1 MQETT
6 NYKLK
11 KPEGTD
17 PVNVADFN
25 ENADVIDLELS
36 KRVESAGGDISDT
49 KIGAAD
55 TAAQEFPVPAPGD
68 TARGFL
74 GKMRKFCSDFNSF
87 KTGVITLG
95 KLVNN
100 GLTTEEGYALDARYG
115 KTLLDMVTRLN
126 SDLGGLNSNLETVFN
141 TTPLSAPNTIKAYA
155 DSLSFNRKVYYIY
168 YMQPTDAPD
177 SDWGLCRIARYD
189 KSLITVD
196 AMSFSGKH
204 YSMVKNNI
212 WGVWKYNIQSS
223 DLHNPYKTYLLT
235 WGNYSDGTYTLLESI
250 IGRGISITAGTNG
263 RLRGTWIPSSINDLR
278 SIVIPGGGVI
288 DVKILS
294 ATRVQITGT
303 TSEYRIRDI
312 SAI

>member
-25 ENADVIDLELS
+25 ENVDVIDLELS

-126 SDLGGLNSNLETVFN
+126 HYIVQSPSNSPPKSP
-141 TTPLSAPNTIKAYA
+141 TPIIIHNS
-155 DSLSFNRKVYYIY
+155 
-168 YMQPTDAPD
+168 QPTNNKFP
-177 SDWGLCRIARYD
+177 S
-189 KSLITVD
+189 KTPP
-196 AMSFSGKH
+196 FPQPH
-204 YSMVKNNI
+204 PPNNQSMPHK
-212 WGVWKYNIQSS
+212 
-223 DLHNPYKTYLLT
+223 
-235 WGNYSDGTYTLLESI
+235 
-250 IGRGISITAGTNG
+250 R
-263 RLRGTWIPSSINDLR
+263 R
-278 SIVIPGGGVI
+278 
-288 DVKILS
+288 
-294 ATRVQITGT
+294 
-303 TSEYRIRDI
+303 
-312 SAI
+312 

>member
-126 SDLGGLNSNLETVFN
+126 SDLGGLNSNFGSEAFRVLVKTISSADKENDSSLKITLADFNGVPKAWNYIIGFTGGLDGTVVGN
-141 TTPLSAPNTIKAYA
+141 LSGSGNYGGQLLIA
-155 DSLSFNRKVYYIY
+155 DSGILKYRRLASGVYG
-168 YMQPTDAPD
+168 
-177 SDWGLCRIARYD
+177 DW
-189 KSLITVD
+189 
-196 AMSFSGKH
+196 
-204 YSMVKNNI
+204 N
-212 WGVWKYNIQSS
+212 
-223 DLHNPYKTYLLT
+223 
-235 WGNYSDGTYTLLESI
+235 SI
-250 IGRGISITAGTNG
+250 ITKTDFTIITNVQLTANQA
-263 RLRGTWIPSSINDLR
+263 IK
-278 SIVIPGGGVI
+278 IPGAPTQRCLTTVTGERDVHNFDYSIHQDNNREWWIWSNVSQAI
-288 DVKILS
+288 DIGFL
-294 ATRVQITGT
+294 
-303 TSEYRIRDI
+303 
-312 SAI
+312 AIK